1 MLDSSKYKEQVLN
14 MKGKYSND
22 TQLKKEENANA
33 YFVKVLMMKK
43 GDQDEVQENFKTIY
57 LQELEYYVVI
67 FDMSLGSFSLFKFS
81 LFKISSW
88 DKVLEKLD

>member
-1 MLDSSKYKEQVLN
+1 

-43 GDQDEVQENFKTIY
+43 GDQDEVQENFKTI
-57 LQELEYYVVI
+57 
-67 FDMSLGSFSLFKFS
+67 
-81 LFKISSW
+81 
-88 DKVLEKLD
+88 